1 MVNLAIGLLST
12 VWTFRAV
19 GHRWPRSAPSWK
31 DAKCW
36 SNICFYTII
45 AILWSFHHLTRPKT
59 ANKLWSR
66 GKFICKMSRGE
77 KDDKGTGEVKYCR
90 KGERVSYCQERR
102 MGNGHMDGWRLI
114 SSLQWFR
121 WGGGSANFVPPSAYL
136 LLPLDTDNTDWIWNT
151 SGEKVTFSICN
162 HYLILASS
170 GQ

>member
-19 GHRWPRSAPSWK
+19 GHRWLRSAPSRK

-121 WGGGSANFVPPSAYL
+121 WGGAV
-136 LLPLDTDNTDWIWNT
+136 
-151 SGEKVTFSICN
+151 
-162 HYLILASS
+162 LILFHLQHTCSCRWTLITRTEYETHQ
-170 GQ
+170 GKR